1 MKLLVFSDSHRSL
14 SAMRRIIAREQP
26 DEVIHLGD
34 YIGDAE
40 QIERE
45 FPSIGFLKVVGNCDY
60 GRREPAIL
68 QPTRGGVKLF
78 LTHGHLQHVKY
89 SYQRLEYAA
98 MEAEAQ
104 VALFGHTHV
113 PYLAQVQGIWMMNPG
128 AAGMGNYGVVRIENG
143 QAECQL
149 KQEDEQ

>member
-60 GRREPAIL
+60 GRR
-68 QPTRGGVKLF
+68 
-78 LTHGHLQHVKY
+78 
-89 SYQRLEYAA
+89 
-98 MEAEAQ
+98 
-104 VALFGHTHV
+104 
-113 PYLAQVQGIWMMNPG
+113 
-128 AAGMGNYGVVRIENG
+128 
-143 QAECQL
+143 
-149 KQEDEQ
+149 